1 MSSKNINNTDNSM
14 KTNVSEKANIVN
26 FLRKLSEKN
35 YAQANKYLVQ
45 IMQDKI
51 SSRIASQKKVNLF

>member
-51 SSRIASQKKVNLF
+51 SSRIASQKKGKLF

>member
-1 MSSKNINNTDNSM
+1 MSSRSINNTDNSM
-14 KTNVSEKANIVN
+14 KTNVSEKSNIVN

-51 SSRIASQKKVNLF
+51 SSRIAAQKKGKLF

>member
-1 MSSKNINNTDNSM
+1 MSSKNINNADNSM
-14 KTNVSEKANIVN
+14 KTNVSEKLNIVN

-51 SSRIASQKKVNLF
+51 TSRIATQGKGKLF

>member
-1 MSSKNINNTDNSM
+1 MSSKNINNTVNSM
-14 KTNVSEKANIVN
+14 KTNASEKSNIVN

-51 SSRIASQKKVNLF
+51 SSRISAQGKGKLF